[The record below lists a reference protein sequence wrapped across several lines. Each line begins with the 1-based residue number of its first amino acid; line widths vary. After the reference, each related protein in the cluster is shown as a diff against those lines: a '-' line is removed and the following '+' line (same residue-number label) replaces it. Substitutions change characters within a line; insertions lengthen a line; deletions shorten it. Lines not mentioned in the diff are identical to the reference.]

1 MSKPNINYRNK
12 KCIFINT
19 FLIFILFP
27 LFAWS
32 TELAQRKS
40 GESIQIFAQSVLPK
54 DAEIVHPIVEVTI
67 QGSLRAVVAIY
78 RDKKQSTNFSGLVLI
93 PEEKPKNYQI
103 TYLAPM
109 KEADGLFDIEV
120 KSVFT
125 AKTKRHDNNG
135 LVVLYSYYRLG
146 SSEESGDAAY
156 FYYLDDGSW
165 KIDEE
170 LSDRLVGVKNA
181 KQAKTKLK

>member
-1 MSKPNINYRNK
+1 MGKTNINYRNK
-12 KCIFINT
+12 KYVFINT
-19 FLIFILFP
+19 FLIFMLFP
-27 LFAWS
+27 LFTWS
-32 TELAQRKS
+32 AEFVQRKS
-40 GESIQIFAQSVLPK
+40 GESIQTFAQSVLPR
-54 DAEIVHPIVEVTI
+54 DAELVHPTVEVTI
-67 QGSLRAVVAIY
+67 QGSSRAVVAIY
-78 RDKKQSTNFSGLVLI
+78 RDKKQSTNFSGLVLL
-93 PEEKPKNYQI
+93 PEEKSQKYQV
-103 TYLAPM
+103 THLAAI

-125 AKTKRHDNNG
+125 AKTKHHDNNG

-146 SSEESGDAAY
+146 SGEENGDAAY

-181 KQAKTKLK
+181 KQAKTRLK